1 MAHKLKKLPYKY
13 DALKGI
19 SKQVVTWHHDVHHK
33 SYVDGLN
40 TAEKKL
46 ADMRKSGDFGPIRGV
61 MQAQSHNA
69 SGMVLHNV
77 YWDNLGGD
85 GKAEAGLA
93 VVRAIKRDFGSYD
106 AWKKELAETAKVSR
120 GWAILAWWPEDG
132 KLRNLMVDFHDQFA
146 VWGAI
151 PVLAVDVWEHAYYF
165 DQGPNR
171 GAYLERFFENLDW
184 KRIDAIYK
192 KAAQ

>member
-85 GKAEAGLA
+85 GKADVGLA

-106 AWKKELAETAKVSR
+106 AWKKEFAETAKVSR